1 MVRNNSDLS
10 RLVAVKGLRSE
21 VASMEEAKSVGLGS
35 LWRMSFVL
43 SS

>member
-1 MVRNNSDLS
+1 MRNNSDLS

-21 VASMEEAKSVGLGS
+21 VALMEKAKSVGLGS
-35 LWRMSFVL
+35 LWHVSFVL